1 MASWT
6 WAAASARGTSH
17 ELNGEGRQ
25 DAYRVLS
32 AFAGFLIA
40 VACDGAG
47 SACRGRLGAVIAT
60 RILSARA
67 SDWVSR
73 HGALPSPGALD
84 LWVAEVRLIIL
95 VHADRL
101 GCPVGDFAATLALA
115 ISDGTSTIT
124 AHVGDGAIVGR
135 YTSSGEIVAL
145 SWPKS
150 GEYASTTFFITDE
163 ILQLRVGVATDL
175 PIDRLAVMTD
185 GLERLA
191 LDLVERAAHAP
202 FFNGMFAAV
211 ASSLAIGRDAQ
222 LSRQLGAFLA
232 SDAVN
237 ARTDDDKT
245 LIIAAIR

>member
-1 MASWT
+1 MAGWT

-17 ELNGEGRQ
+17 QANGEGRQ

-32 AFAGFLIA
+32 AGSFLIA

-60 RILSARA
+60 CILSARA
-67 SDWVSR
+67 MDWISR
-73 HGALPSPGALD
+73 HGARPTPDALD
-84 LWVAEVRLIIL
+84 LWVAEVRLVIL

-101 GCPVGDFAATLALA
+101 GCPIGNFAATLALA

-135 YTSSGEIVAL
+135 CAGSDELVAL
-145 SWPKS
+145 SWPDS
-150 GEYASTTFFITDE
+150 GEYASTTYFLTDDVVR
-163 ILQLRVGVATDL
+163 LRVGITSSIG
-175 PIDRLAVMTD
+175 IDRLAVMTD

-191 LDLVERAAHAP
+191 LDLARRAAHQP
-202 FFNGMFAAV
+202 FFNTMFSAV
-211 ASSLAIGRDAQ
+211 ASSTVFGRDAQ
-222 LSRQLGAFLA
+222 RSRQLAAFLT
-232 SDAVN
+232 SDALN

-245 LIIAAIR
+245 LILAAIR